1 MLLNHFL
8 EHSARRLPEK
18 TALVFRGL
26 RLTYRE
32 LDDLAS
38 RLSDT
43 MRAEGVRRQDHIS
56 ILLENSAEA
65 VVAIFGVLKAG
76 AVFSLHHAGAKGQ
89 LLQPLLAD
97 ARTRGLITDAR
108 RFETLKEI
116 LPQLP
121 DLKWVMT
128 VGRGPSAA
136 SAGAPRLLSWEE
148 ALRGSAAAPPAPRCI
163 DLDLAA
169 ILYTSSTT
177 GRSKGVM
184 LTHLNMIS
192 VADSVTQYLE
202 NTEQDIILN
211 VLPLS
216 FSYGLYQVLT
226 ACKMGATVILERPF
240 LYPYPVIDLLVK
252 ERVTGFPLVPTI
264 AALLMQL
271 KDLSRYDFSCLRYL
285 TSAAQAISPRQIEAL
300 RAMFPAAKLY
310 SMYGQ
315 TECKRISYLPPE
327 ELDRRPT
334 SVGKAIPNTE
344 TYLVDENGRRVT
356 EPGRIGELV
365 VRGPH
370 VMQGY
375 WNLPEETARR
385 LRPGD
390 PPWEK
395 HLHTGD
401 LFKMDEE
408 GFLYFVARKDDLIK
422 TAGELVSPKEV
433 EDALCEFENVLEAAV
448 VGKPDEVLGQAIYAF
463 VVLNEP
469 GRTGEPEII
478 RHCAARLENY
488 KVPRS
493 VRILTAMPK
502 TPTGKIAKK
511 EL

>member
-1 MLLNHFL
+1 
-8 EHSARRLPEK
+8 
-18 TALVFRGL
+18 
-26 RLTYRE
+26 
-32 LDDLAS
+32 
-38 RLSDT
+38 
-43 MRAEGVRRQDHIS
+43 
-56 ILLENSAEA
+56 
-65 VVAIFGVLKAG
+65 
-76 AVFSLHHAGAKGQ
+76 
-89 LLQPLLAD
+89 
-97 ARTRGLITDAR
+97 
-108 RFETLKEI
+108 
-116 LPQLP
+116 
-121 DLKWVMT
+121 
-128 VGRGPSAA
+128 
-136 SAGAPRLLSWEE
+136 
-148 ALRGSAAAPPAPRCI
+148 
-163 DLDLAA
+163 
-169 ILYTSSTT
+169 
-177 GRSKGVM
+177 
-184 LTHLNMIS
+184 
-192 VADSVTQYLE
+192 
-202 NTEQDIILN
+202 
-211 VLPLS
+211 
-216 FSYGLYQVLT
+216 
-226 ACKMGATVILERPF
+226 MGATVILERPF

-390 PPWEK
+390 LPWEK